1 MQASIPQVASL
12 APLPR
17 NWSRK
22 RFNRELKRF
31 GTSQADQVRL
41 TGFSQSLVSM
51 VISCTATSLPV
62 ATALAAAVGR
72 KPWEIWPRTYKC
84 PGVAPAMSTDA
95 PTTESTLAAGPSA
108 LAS

>member
-1 MQASIPQVASL
+1 MQASIPQAASF

-31 GTSQADQVRL
+31 RTSQADQVRK

-51 VISCTATSLPV
+51 VISSQATSLPC

-72 KPWEIWPRTYKC
+72 TPWEIWPRIYRC
-84 PGVAPAMSTDA
+84 PETAPATSTDA
-95 PTTESTLAAGPSA
+95 ATTEPTGQGPRS